1 MHVKVSTSIARVKKR
16 GSLLCSAHSRGW
28 ELVFTTPPLEK
39 SPQRIALNGRVTAT
53 ALGDKLLAVVL
64 GKP

>member
-1 MHVKVSTSIARVKKR
+1 M
-16 GSLLCSAHSRGW
+16 LCSAHSRGW
-28 ELVFTTPPLEK
+28 ELVFTSPPLEK